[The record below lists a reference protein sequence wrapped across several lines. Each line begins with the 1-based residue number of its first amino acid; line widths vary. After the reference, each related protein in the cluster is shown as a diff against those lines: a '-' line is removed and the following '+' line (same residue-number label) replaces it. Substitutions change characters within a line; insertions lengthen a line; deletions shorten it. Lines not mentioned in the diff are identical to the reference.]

1 METSQTT
8 VQTPDQVL
16 VRIDTIIHELYE
28 LRSLVVRERPLP
40 IPGLSS
46 ELFGVLGQGTWD
58 EYDLDLDWQRFNG

>member
-28 LRSLVVRERPLP
+28 LRSLVVRERALP
-40 IPGLSS
+40 VPGLSY

-58 EYDLDLDWQRFNG
+58 EYDLDLDWQRFDE